1 MLIYIGMRS
10 YNMIINS
17 AKYTLNTDGK
27 NSAIN
32 ATIDG
37 LQMSVPM
44 DTDNRHYAAILEWVD
59 AGNTIAA
66 AD

>member
-1 MLIYIGMRS
+1 
-10 YNMIINS
+10 MIISS
-17 AKYTLNTDGK
+17 ARYTLGSDGN

-37 LQMSVPM
+37 VEMSVPM
-44 DTDNRHYAAILEWVD
+44 DPANRHYQAILEWVAD
-59 AGNTIAA
+59 GNSIEA

>member
-1 MLIYIGMRS
+1 
-10 YNMIINS
+10 MIVTA
-17 AKYTLNTDGK
+17 AKYWPTNV
-27 NSAIN
+27 IR

-37 LQMSVPM
+37 TIWIVPKNE
-44 DTDNRHYAAILEWVD
+44 DNRHYKAILEWVD

>member
-1 MLIYIGMRS
+1 
-10 YNMIINS
+10 MIVTE
-17 AKYTLNTDGK
+17 AKYWPTNMVK
-27 NSAIN
+27 

-37 LQMSVPM
+37 RVWVVPKNE
-44 DTDNRHYAAILEWVD
+44 DNRHYAAILEWVD

>member
-1 MLIYIGMRS
+1 MRS

-17 AKYTLNTDGK
+17 ARYTLDLDGN
-27 NSAIN
+27 NSAIT

-37 LQMSVPM
+37 ITMSVPL
-44 DTDNRHYAAILEWVD
+44 DPANRHYAAILEWVD
-59 AGNTIAA
+59 AGNTVAA

>member
-1 MLIYIGMRS
+1 
-10 YNMIINS
+10 MIITN
-17 AKYTLNTDGK
+17 AKYQKDLSDENIC
-27 NSAIN
+27 IN

-37 LQMSVPM
+37 QEMSVPL
-44 DTDNRHYAAILEWVD
+44 DPANRHYAAILEWVD